1 MNLEVQTIRQIAEN
15 SDGIVTTKQVEEAGL
30 SRTILKS
37 LVEEGILD
45 KESKGIYSV
54 ADYFV
59 DEYKVIQMRSEKAIF
74 SYGTALYLIGLS
86 DRTPHFF
93 DVSVP
98 QGCNVSRIKKDNPT
112 HRFHYVKKEW
122 WNIGITSI
130 RTPFGG
136 MVNIYNKERCIC
148 DLIRNKNDVD
158 IQLFTQALKD
168 YFKQKCDIILLDEYG
183 KVFGIDNK
191 IRDTMLRFCIRV

>member
-1 MNLEVQTIRQIAEN
+1 MNFEVQIIQQIAEN
-15 SDGIVTTKQVEEAGL
+15 SDGIITTKQVEEAGL

-45 KESKGIYSV
+45 KESKGIYSF
-54 ADYFV
+54 ADYLT

-74 SYGTALYLIGLS
+74 SYGTALYLLGLS

-98 QGCNVSRIKKDNPT
+98 QGCNVSRIKKGNPT
-112 HRFHYVKKEW
+112 LRFHYVKKEW

-168 YFKQKCDIILLDEYG
+168 YFKQKCDIRLLGEYG

-191 IRDTMLRFCIRV
+191 VRTYVEVLY

>member
-1 MNLEVQTIRQIAEN
+1 MNFEVQIIQQIAEN
-15 SDGIVTTKQVEEAGL
+15 SDGIITTKQVEEAGL

-45 KESKGIYSV
+45 KESKGIYSL
-54 ADYFV
+54 ADYLT

-74 SYGTALYLIGLS
+74 SYGTALYLLGLS

-98 QGCNVSRIKKDNPT
+98 QGCNVSRIKKGNPT
-112 HRFHYVKKEW
+112 LRFHYVKKEW

-136 MVNIYNKERCIC
+136 IVNIYNKERCIC

-158 IQLFTQALKD
+158 VQLFTQALKD
-168 YFKQKCDIILLDEYG
+168 YFKQKCDIRLLDEYG
-183 KVFGIDNK
+183 KVFGIDEK
-191 IRDTMLRFCIRV
+191 IRTYIEVLY

>member
-1 MNLEVQTIRQIAEN
+1 ML
-15 SDGIVTTKQVEEAGL
+15 
-30 SRTILKS
+30 
-37 LVEEGILD
+37 
-45 KESKGIYSV
+45 
-54 ADYFV
+54 
-59 DEYKVIQMRSEKAIF
+59 
-74 SYGTALYLIGLS
+74 GLS

-112 HRFHYVKKEW
+112 LRFHYVKKEW
-122 WNIGITSI
+122 WNVGITSI

-168 YFKQKCDIILLDEYG
+168 YFKQKCDIRLLGEYG
-183 KVFGIDNK
+183 KVFGIENK
-191 IRDTMLRFCIRV
+191 VRTYVEVLY

>member
-15 SDGIVTTKQVEEAGL
+15 SDGIITTKQVEEAGL

-45 KESKGIYSV
+45 KESKDIYFL

-59 DEYKVIQMRSEKAIF
+59 DEYKVIQIRSQKAIF
-74 SYGTALYLIGLS
+74 FYGTALYLLGLS

-112 HRFHYVKKEW
+112 LHFHYVKKEW

-136 MVNIYNKERCIC
+136 IFVLYK
-148 DLIRNKNDVD
+148 LI
-158 IQLFTQALKD
+158 L
-168 YFKQKCDIILLDEYG
+168 
-183 KVFGIDNK
+183 
-191 IRDTMLRFCIRV
+191 

>member
-1 MNLEVQTIRQIAEN
+1 MNVDVQTIRQIAEK
-15 SDGIVTTKQVEEAGL
+15 SDGIITTKQVEEAGL

-59 DEYKVIQMRSEKAIF
+59 DEYKVIQMRSVKAIF
-74 SYGTALYLIGLS
+74 SYGTALYLLGLS

-98 QGCNVSRIKKDNPT
+98 QGCNISRIKKDNPT
-112 HRFHYVKKEW
+112 LRFHYVKKEW

-168 YFKQKCDIILLDEYG
+168 YFKQKCDIRLLDEYG
-183 KVFGIDNK
+183 KVFGIDEK
-191 IRDTMLRFCIRV
+191 IRTYIEVLY

>member
-1 MNLEVQTIRQIAEN
+1 M
-15 SDGIVTTKQVEEAGL
+15 EEAGV
-30 SRTILKS
+30 SRTFLKS
-37 LVEEGILD
+37 LVEEGFLD
-45 KESKGIYSV
+45 KESRGIYSLT
-54 ADYFV
+54 DYFA
-59 DEYKVIQMRSEKAIF
+59 DEYKVIQMRSKKAIF
-74 SYGTALYLIGLS
+74 SYGTALYLLGLS

-112 HRFHYVKKEW
+112 LRFHYVKKEW

-168 YFKQKCDIILLDEYG
+168 YFKQKCDIRLLGKYG
-183 KVFGIDNK
+183 KVFGIENK
-191 IRDTMLRFCIRV
+191 VRTYVEVLH

>member
-1 MNLEVQTIRQIAEN
+1 MNFEVQIIQQIAEN
-15 SDGIVTTKQVEEAGL
+15 SDGIITTKQVEEAGL

-45 KESKGIYSV
+45 KESKGIYSL
-54 ADYFV
+54 ADYLT

-74 SYGTALYLIGLS
+74 SYGTALYLLGLS

-98 QGCNVSRIKKDNPT
+98 QGCNVSRIKKGNPT
-112 HRFHYVKKEW
+112 LRFHYVKKEW

-136 MVNIYNKERCIC
+136 IVNIYNKERCIC

-168 YFKQKCDIILLDEYG
+168 YFKQKCDIRLLDEYG
-183 KVFGIDNK
+183 KVFGIDEK
-191 IRDTMLRFCIRV
+191 IRTYIEVLY

>member
-1 MNLEVQTIRQIAEN
+1 MNTAIQTIRQIAEAT
-15 SDGIVTTKQVEEAGL
+15 DGIVTTKQVEEAGL

-45 KESKGIYSV
+45 KESKGIYSL
-54 ADYFV
+54 ADYFA

-74 SYGTALYLIGLS
+74 SYGTALYLLGLS
-86 DRTPHFF
+86 DRTPHYF

-112 HRFHYVKKEW
+112 LRFHYVKREW
-122 WNIGITSI
+122 WNIGITNI
-130 RTPFGG
+130 RTPYGAT
-136 MVNIYNKERCIC
+136 VNIYNKERCIC

-168 YFKQKCDIILLDEYG
+168 YFKQKCDIRLLGEYG
-183 KVFGIDNK
+183 KLFGIGNK
-191 IRDTMLRFCIRV
+191 IRTYVEVLY

>member
-1 MNLEVQTIRQIAEN
+1 MNLEVQTIRQIAEK
-15 SDGIVTTKQVEEAGL
+15 SDGIITTKQVEEAGL

-37 LVEEGILD
+37 LVEKGILD
-45 KESKGIYSV
+45 KESKGIYSL
-54 ADYFV
+54 ADYLT

-74 SYGTALYLIGLS
+74 SYGTALYLLGLS

-93 DVSVP
+93 DISVP
-98 QGCNVSRIKKDNPT
+98 QGCNVSRIKKGNPT
-112 HRFHYVKKEW
+112 LRFHYVKKEW
-122 WNIGITSI
+122 WNIGFTSI

-136 MVNIYNKERCIC
+136 IVNIYNKERCIC

-168 YFKQKCDIILLDEYG
+168 YFKQKCDIRLLDEYG
-183 KVFGIDNK
+183 KAFGIDEK
-191 IRDTMLRFCIRV
+191 IRTYVEVLY

>member
-1 MNLEVQTIRQIAEN
+1 MNIDVQTIQQIAEK
-15 SDGIVTTKQVEEAGL
+15 SDGIITTKQVEEAGL
-30 SRTILKS
+30 SRTILRS

-54 ADYFV
+54 TDYFI

-74 SYGTALYLIGLS
+74 SYGTALYLLGLS

-112 HRFHYVKKEW
+112 LRFHYVKKEW
-122 WNIGITSI
+122 WNVGITSI

-168 YFKQKCDIILLDEYG
+168 YFKQKCDIRLLDEYG
-183 KVFGIDNK
+183 KVFGIDEK
-191 IRDTMLRFCIRV
+191 IRTYIEVLY

>member
-15 SDGIVTTKQVEEAGL
+15 SDGIITTKQVEEAGL

-45 KESKGIYSV
+45 KESKGIYFL

-59 DEYKVIQMRSEKAIF
+59 DEYKVIQIRSQKAIF
-74 SYGTALYLIGLS
+74 SYGTALYLLGLS

-112 HRFHYVKKEW
+112 LHFHYVKKEW

-136 MVNIYNKERCIC
+136 IVNIYNKERCIC

-168 YFKQKCDIILLDEYG
+168 YFKQKCDIRLLSEYG
-183 KVFGIDNK
+183 KVFGINNK
-191 IRDTMLRFCIRV
+191 VRTYVEVLY

>member
-1 MNLEVQTIRQIAEN
+1 VNVDVQTIRQIAEK
-15 SDGIVTTKQVEEAGL
+15 SDGIITTKQVEEAGL

-59 DEYKVIQMRSEKAIF
+59 DEYKVIQMRSVKAIF
-74 SYGTALYLIGLS
+74 SYGTALYLLGLS

-98 QGCNVSRIKKDNPT
+98 QGCNISRIKKDNPT
-112 HRFHYVKKEW
+112 LRFHYVKKEW

-168 YFKQKCDIILLDEYG
+168 YFKQKCDIRLLDEYG
-183 KVFGIDNK
+183 KVFGIDEK
-191 IRDTMLRFCIRV
+191 IRTYIEVLY